1 MALTNN
7 ALPSITPHFT
17 VPLDANMQ
25 FASAQ
30 TLTATGYINNSNAV
44 LDVQPG
50 RFTGMLAL
58 DITAIDMTSGDE
70 TYKINLFGSNDNAF
84 GNGNVDLLAFHD
96 FAAATAGRQVATILA
111 ASPAI
116 PPTGLAGSIIYL
128 PFTNLMQGFIY
139 RYLKLYLVAA
149 GTTPSITLSAWV
161 APIEMKV

>member
-7 ALPSITPHFT
+7 SLPSITPHFT
-17 VPLDANMQ
+17 VPVDANMQ

-50 RFTGMLAL
+50 RFTGMLAI
-58 DITAIDMTSGDE
+58 DISAIDVSSGDE
-70 TYKINLFGSNDNAF
+70 TYKINLFGSNDAAF
-84 GNGNVDLLAFHD
+84 GNGNVDLLAYHD

-111 ASPAI
+111 PSPAI
-116 PPTGLAGSIIYL
+116 PPTGLAGSFIYL

-139 RYLKLYLVAA
+139 RYLKLYAVIG

-161 APIEMKV
+161 SPIVMKV

>member
-7 ALPSITPHFT
+7 ALPSIIPHFT
-17 VPLDANMQ
+17 LPIDANMQ

-44 LDVQPG
+44 LDLQPG

-58 DITAIDMTSGDE
+58 DITALDVSSANE
-70 TYKINLFGSNDNAF
+70 TYQLALFGSNDNAF

-96 FAAATAGRQVATILA
+96 FAAATAGRIVPTILA
-111 ASPAI
+111 ASPTVPPSGLSGQIMAI
-116 PPTGLAGSIIYL
+116 
-128 PFTNLMQGFIY
+128 PFTNLMQGFVY
-139 RYLKLYLVAA
+139 RYLKLYATLG

-161 APIEMKV
+161 TPIEMKV